1 MAQEALVCVQ
11 DRLSEPRTLS
21 REGKRERIVDAGEA
35 DLRGIAELVLILAV
49 LCTAIRLQRSGGIS
63 NRSAAISMVFCSLAP
78 SHGLEMLGR
87 VADNMDLPSRY

>member
-35 DLRGIAELVLILAV
+35 DLRGIAELVLILA
-49 LCTAIRLQRSGGIS
+49 RLMHRKP
-63 NRSAAISMVFCSLAP
+63 SATIWRN
-78 SHGLEMLGR
+78 LEPLGR
-87 VADNMDLPSRY
+87 HFDGVLFVSSLSRF